1 MTSPAASVRLI
12 IDGDDL
18 YINEDVTYRC
28 NLLSYI
34 NTIVNR
40 HFNGLNV
47 KIYLEIHHDSA
58 IHLIDITASEERSNA
73 QEDIK

>member
-1 MTSPAASVRLI
+1 MTSHAVRLI
-12 IDGDDL
+12 MDGGDL

-40 HFNGLNV
+40 HFNGLSV
-47 KIYLEIHHDSA
+47 KIYLEIHHDNT

>member
-1 MTSPAASVRLI
+1 MSSVRLI

-40 HFNGLNV
+40 HFNGLSV
-47 KIYLEIHHDSA
+47 KIYLEIHHDNTV
-58 IHLIDITASEERSNA
+58 HLIDITASEERSNA